1 MARTM
6 KNTTMDT
13 PSSTGTICRTLRPMY
28 SARAYDLLS
37 RLAPVA
43 YAPPEKVTVLNASP
57 PVGLAW

>member
-1 MARTM
+1 
-6 KNTTMDT
+6 
-13 PSSTGTICRTLRPMY
+13 MY